1 MMSIVTHFLGALL
14 IAYFV
19 RRVFAR
25 IIEKAGSGS
34 LVVAIASNLASWF
47 TIAGVIGLIKVFD
60 ERFNNDAG
68 WIYLVPQMLWLLFD
82 LGYLG
87 KLTPKR

>member
-1 MMSIVTHFLGALL
+1 MSIVTHFLGALL

-19 RRVFAR
+19 RRLFAR
-25 IIEKAGSGS
+25 ILEQAGSSS

-47 TIAGVIGLIKVFD
+47 AIAGAIGFIKVFD

-68 WIYLVPQMLWLLFD
+68 WIYLVPQLLWLLFD

>member
-1 MMSIVTHFLGALL
+1 MSIVTHFLGALL

-19 RRVFAR
+19 RRVFAW
-25 IIEKAGSGS
+25 ILEKAGSGS

-47 TIAGVIGLIKVFD
+47 AIAGVIGLIKVFD
-60 ERFNNDAG
+60 GRFNTDAG
-68 WIYLVPQMLWLLFD
+68 WLYLVPQLLWLLFD

-87 KLTPKR
+87 KLTLKK